1 MMHHLS
7 PEASAVTLTLPQEH
21 PSKMLCWLCLK
32 LSLWTEMSPKSSL
45 GAASGSYT
53 FQRLCAL

>member
-21 PSKMLCWLCLK
+21 PSKMLSWLCLK
-32 LSLWTEMSPKSSL
+32 LSLLDRNVP
-45 GAASGSYT
+45 
-53 FQRLCAL
+53 